1 MQMRRNF
8 LTVGDKNPIMFNDM
22 LCECARVEIGPQL
35 GGWGGAVIFKRLP
48 PLSAAA
54 LNCTRARTHVHA
66 HLSLLFFFF
75 LKLMKLTLPS
85 VLRQKGFLRVGGAAE
100 GSASLLGV
108 LLPSKCRFTWLVS
121 GVPVI
126 GLLAC
131 TRCRPRNST
140 GRCAVIYLV
149 SKEYIHHGEITHLN
163 MTLQQ
168 EY

>member
-1 MQMRRNF
+1 MRRNF

-54 LNCTRARTHVHA
+54 LNCTRTRTHKHA
-66 HLSLLFFFF
+66 HLSPLSFF

-85 VLRQKGFLRVGGAAE
+85 VLPQKGFLRVGGAGE
-100 GSASLLGV
+100 GSESLHGV
-108 LLPSKCRFTWLVS
+108 LLPSKSRFTWFVS

-126 GLLAC
+126 GAFSMH
-131 TRCRPRNST
+131 TMSST
-140 GRCAVIYLV
+140 QQ
-149 SKEYIHHGEITHLN
+149 HG
-163 MTLQQ
+163 
-168 EY
+168 